1 MASVDIFAV
10 KPHVVSRDLKGYTVL
25 LYGAPKTGK
34 TTIASK
40 FPKALLLGF
49 EAGYLTIPGIMALPI
64 NSWAE
69 FKTVLKQLKTDEG
82 HTAYDNIIIDTVDIA
97 KDLCEKYICN
107 REGVETIGDLAYG
120 KGYNMVSKEFDEAL
134 RLIPQLGYGLVMISH
149 SQDKVFTDENGK
161 EYNQICPTLDNRS
174 RLIVD
179 RMSDLIIYAHPIQE
193 EDGSI
198 HTVGFMRQTPRFVAG
213 SRFKYTPDSIEFNY
227 ENLVNAIGDA
237 INKQAEEFD
246 NKYVSDEPSIIQT
259 AEKAAPDFNALMDEF
274 NLIISKI
281 QESTGDKFADDWAPR
296 IIEITDKYLG
306 KGKKVS
312 DMTPNQ
318 AEQLQLIIDDL
329 TEQVG
334 MGL

>member
-1 MASVDIFAV
+1 MASIDIFAV
-10 KPHVVSRDLKGYTVL
+10 KPHVVSRDLKGYTIL

-40 FPKALLLGF
+40 FSKALLLGF

-82 HTAYDNIIIDTVDIA
+82 HATYDNIIIDTVDIA
-97 KDLCEKYICN
+97 YDLCEKYVCN
-107 REGVETIGDLAYG
+107 RENVENIADLAYG

-134 RLIPQLGYGLVMISH
+134 RLIPQIGYGLVMISH

-161 EYNQICPTLDNRS
+161 EYNQICPTLGNRP

-227 ENLVNAIGDA
+227 DNLVNAIGDA
-237 INKQAEEFD
+237 IDKQAAEYD
-246 NKYVSDEPSIIQT
+246 NKFVTDAPTENKSGSDVL
-259 AEKAAPDFNALMDEF
+259 DFNELMKQFDS
-274 NLIISKI
+274 LIEKI
-281 QESTGDKFADDWAPR
+281 QDVTGSTFGTTWAPR
-296 IIEITDKYLG
+296 IVEITDKYLG

-312 DMTPNQ
+312 DATPQ
-318 AEQLQLIIDDL
+318 QVEQLELIVNEL

-334 MGL
+334 LGL

>member
-1 MASVDIFAV
+1 MANVDIFSV
-10 KPHVVSRDLKGYTVL
+10 KPHVVSRDLKGYTIL

-40 FPKALLLGF
+40 FSKALLLGF

-64 NSWAE
+64 NSWSE
-69 FKTVLKQLKTDEG
+69 FKSVLKQLKTDEG

-97 KDLCEKYICN
+97 YDLCEKYICN
-107 REGVETIGDLAYG
+107 REGVENIADLAYG

-134 RLIPQLGYGLVMISH
+134 RLIPQIGYGLVMISH

-161 EYNQICPTLDNRS
+161 EYNQICPTLGNRP

-227 ENLVNAIGDA
+227 DNLVNAIGDA
-237 INKQAEEFD
+237 IDKQAAEYDNQFVTDASVTTESVQSPNFD
-246 NKYVSDEPSIIQT
+246 E
-259 AEKAAPDFNALMDEF
+259 LMDQF
-274 NLIISKI
+274 NTLVEKI
-281 QESTGDKFADDWAPR
+281 QNATGATFGTNWAPR
-296 IIEITDKYLG
+296 IVEITDKYLG

-312 DMTPNQ
+312 DATPKQ
-318 AEQLQLIIDDL
+318 VEQLELIVNELI
-329 TEQVG
+329 EQVG
-334 MGL
+334 LGL

>member
-1 MASVDIFAV
+1 MASIDIFAV
-10 KPHVVSRDLKGYTVL
+10 KPHVVSRDLKGYTIL

-40 FPKALLLGF
+40 FSKALLLGF

-69 FKTVLKQLKTDEG
+69 FKSVLKQLRTDEG
-82 HTAYDNIIIDTVDIA
+82 HAAYDNIIVDTVDIA
-97 KDLCEKYICN
+97 YDLCEKYICN
-107 REGVETIGDLAYG
+107 REGVENIADLAYG

-134 RLIPQLGYGLVMISH
+134 RLIPQIGYGLVMISH
-149 SQDKVFTDENGK
+149 SQDKVFTDENGR
-161 EYNQICPTLDNRS
+161 EYNQICPTLGNRP

-193 EDGSI
+193 EDGTI

-213 SRFKYTPDSIEFNY
+213 SRFKYTPDSIDFNY

-237 INKQAEEFD
+237 IDKQAKEYD
-246 NKYVSDEPSIIQT
+246 NKYVTDAPAKTEPVS
-259 AEKAAPDFNALMDEF
+259 KALDFNELMNQF
-274 NLIISKI
+274 NMLVSKI
-281 QESTGDKFADDWAPR
+281 QDATGDAFGTDWAPK
-296 IIEITDKYLG
+296 IVEITDKYLG

-312 DMTPNQ
+312 DATSKQ
-318 AEQLQLIIDDL
+318 VEQLELIINEL

-334 MGL
+334 LGL

>member
-10 KPHVVSRDLKGYTVL
+10 KPHVVSRDLKGYTIL

-40 FPKALLLGF
+40 FSKALLLGF

-69 FKTVLKQLKTDEG
+69 FKSVLKQLKTDEG
-82 HTAYDNIIIDTVDIA
+82 HAAYDNIIIDTVDIA
-97 KDLCEKYICN
+97 YDLCEKYICN
-107 REGVETIGDLAYG
+107 REGVENIADLAYG

-134 RLIPQLGYGLVMISH
+134 RLIPQIGYGLVMISH
-149 SQDKVFTDENGK
+149 SQDKVFTDENGR
-161 EYNQICPTLDNRS
+161 EYNQICPTLGNRP

-227 ENLVNAIGDA
+227 NNLVNAISDA
-237 INKQAEEFD
+237 IDKQAAEYD
-246 NKYVSDEPSIIQT
+246 NQFVTDDSATTESVQP
-259 AEKAAPDFNALMDEF
+259 PDFDELMDQF
-274 NLIISKI
+274 NTLVEKI
-281 QESTGDKFADDWAPR
+281 QNATGATFGTNWAPR
-296 IIEITDKYLG
+296 IVEITDKYLG

-312 DMTPNQ
+312 DATPKQ
-318 AEQLQLIIDDL
+318 VEQLELIVNELI
-329 TEQVG
+329 EQVG
-334 MGL
+334 LGL

>member
-1 MASVDIFAV
+1 MASVDIFSV
-10 KPHVVSRDLKGYTVL
+10 QPHVVSRDLKGYTIL

-40 FPKALLLGF
+40 FSKALLLGF

-64 NSWAE
+64 NSWSE
-69 FKTVLKQLKTDEG
+69 FKSVLKQLKTDEG
-82 HTAYDNIIIDTVDIA
+82 HEAYDNIVIDTVDICY
-97 KDLCEKYICN
+97 DLCEKYICN
-107 REGVETIGDLAYG
+107 RESVENIGDLAYG

-161 EYNQICPTLDNRS
+161 EYNQICPTLGNRP

-213 SRFKYTPDSIEFNY
+213 SRFKYTPDSIDFNY
-227 ENLVNAIGDA
+227 DNLVNAIGDA
-237 INKQAEEFD
+237 IDKQAAEYD
-246 NKYVSDEPSIIQT
+246 GKYVTDAPSEKPEPP
-259 AEKAAPDFNALMDEF
+259 KFDFKALMDEF
-274 NLIISKI
+274 NSLVGKI
-281 QESTGDKFADDWAPR
+281 QENTGEEFGTKWAPK

-312 DMTPNQ
+312 DMTPSQ
-318 AEQLQLIIDDL
+318 AEQLQLILDDL

-334 MGL
+334 LGL

>member
-10 KPHVVSRDLKGYTVL
+10 KPHVVSRDLKGYTIL

-40 FPKALLLGF
+40 FSKALLLGF

-69 FKTVLKQLKTDEG
+69 FKSVLKQLKTDEG
-82 HTAYDNIIIDTVDIA
+82 HAAYDNIIIDTVDIA
-97 KDLCEKYICN
+97 YDLCEKYICN
-107 REGVETIGDLAYG
+107 REGVENIADLAYG

-134 RLIPQLGYGLVMISH
+134 RLIPQIGYGLVMISH
-149 SQDKVFTDENGK
+149 SQDKVFTDENGR
-161 EYNQICPTLDNRS
+161 EYNQICPTLGNRP

-227 ENLVNAIGDA
+227 NNLVNAISDA
-237 INKQAEEFD
+237 IDKQAAEYANHFVTDASATTESVQPLDFD
-246 NKYVSDEPSIIQT
+246 E
-259 AEKAAPDFNALMDEF
+259 LMDQF
-274 NLIISKI
+274 NTLVEKI
-281 QESTGDKFADDWAPR
+281 QNATGAAFGTNWAPR
-296 IIEITDKYLG
+296 IVEITDKYLG

-312 DMTPNQ
+312 DATPKQ
-318 AEQLQLIIDDL
+318 VEQLELIVNELI
-329 TEQVG
+329 EQVG
-334 MGL
+334 LGL

>member
-10 KPHVVSRDLKGYTVL
+10 KPHVVSRDLKGYTIL

-40 FPKALLLGF
+40 FSKALLLGF

-69 FKTVLKQLKTDEG
+69 FKSVLKQLRTDEG
-82 HTAYDNIIIDTVDIA
+82 HAAYDNIIVDTVDIA
-97 KDLCEKYICN
+97 YDLCEKYICN
-107 REGVETIGDLAYG
+107 REGVENIADLAYG

-134 RLIPQLGYGLVMISH
+134 RLIPQIGYGLVMISH
-149 SQDKVFTDENGK
+149 SQDKVFTDENGR
-161 EYNQICPTLDNRS
+161 EYNQICPTLGNRP

-193 EDGSI
+193 EDGTI

-213 SRFKYTPDSIEFNY
+213 SRFKYTPDSIDFNY

-237 INKQAEEFD
+237 IDKQAKEYD
-246 NKYVSDEPSIIQT
+246 NKYVTDAPVKTEPVS
-259 AEKAAPDFNALMDEF
+259 KALDFNELMNQF
-274 NLIISKI
+274 NMLVSKI
-281 QESTGDKFADDWAPR
+281 QDATGDAFGTDWAPK
-296 IIEITDKYLG
+296 IVEITDKYLG

-312 DMTPNQ
+312 DATSKQ
-318 AEQLQLIIDDL
+318 VEQLELIINEL

-334 MGL
+334 LGL

>member
-1 MASVDIFAV
+1 MASIDIFAV
-10 KPHVVSRDLKGYTVL
+10 KPHVVSRDLKGYTIL

-40 FPKALLLGF
+40 FSKALLLGF

-69 FKTVLKQLKTDEG
+69 FKSVLKQLRTDEG
-82 HTAYDNIIIDTVDIA
+82 HAAYDNIIVDTVDIA
-97 KDLCEKYICN
+97 YDLCEKYICN
-107 REGVETIGDLAYG
+107 REGVENIADLAYG

-134 RLIPQLGYGLVMISH
+134 RLIPQIGYGLVMISH
-149 SQDKVFTDENGK
+149 SQDKVFTDENGR
-161 EYNQICPTLDNRS
+161 EYNQICPTLGNRP

-193 EDGSI
+193 EDGTI

-213 SRFKYTPDSIEFNY
+213 SRFKYTPDSIDFNY

-237 INKQAEEFD
+237 IDKQAKEYD
-246 NKYVSDEPSIIQT
+246 NKYVTDAPVKNESVS
-259 AEKAAPDFNALMDEF
+259 KALDFNELMNQF
-274 NLIISKI
+274 NMLVSKI
-281 QESTGDKFADDWAPR
+281 QDATGDAFGTDWAPK
-296 IIEITDKYLG
+296 IVEITDKYLG

-312 DMTPNQ
+312 DATSKQ
-318 AEQLQLIIDDL
+318 VEQLELIINEL

-334 MGL
+334 LGL

>member
-10 KPHVVSRDLKGYTVL
+10 KPHVVSRDLKGYTIL

-40 FPKALLLGF
+40 FSKALLLGF

-69 FKTVLKQLKTDEG
+69 FKSVLKQLKTDEG
-82 HTAYDNIIIDTVDIA
+82 HAAYDNIIIDTVDIA
-97 KDLCEKYICN
+97 YDLCEKYICN
-107 REGVETIGDLAYG
+107 REGVENIADLAYG

-134 RLIPQLGYGLVMISH
+134 RLIPQIGYGLVMISH
-149 SQDKVFTDENGK
+149 SQDKVFTDENGR
-161 EYNQICPTLDNRS
+161 EYNQICPTLGNRP

-227 ENLVNAIGDA
+227 NNLVNAISDA
-237 INKQAEEFD
+237 IDKQAAEYDNQFVTDASAATESVQPLDFD
-246 NKYVSDEPSIIQT
+246 E
-259 AEKAAPDFNALMDEF
+259 LMDQF
-274 NLIISKI
+274 NTLVEKI
-281 QESTGDKFADDWAPR
+281 QNATGAAFGTNWAPR
-296 IIEITDKYLG
+296 IVEITDKYLG

-312 DMTPNQ
+312 DATPKQ
-318 AEQLQLIIDDL
+318 VEQLELIVNELI
-329 TEQVG
+329 EQVG
-334 MGL
+334 LGL

>member
-10 KPHVVSRDLKGYTVL
+10 KPHVVSRDLKGYTIL

-40 FPKALLLGF
+40 FSKALLLGF

-69 FKTVLKQLKTDEG
+69 FKSVLKQLKTDEG
-82 HTAYDNIIIDTVDIA
+82 HAAYDNIIIDTVDIA
-97 KDLCEKYICN
+97 YDLCEKYICN
-107 REGVETIGDLAYG
+107 REGVENIADLAYG

-134 RLIPQLGYGLVMISH
+134 RLIPQIGYGLVMISH
-149 SQDKVFTDENGK
+149 SQDKVFTDENGR
-161 EYNQICPTLDNRS
+161 EYNQICPTLGNRP

-227 ENLVNAIGDA
+227 NNLVNAISDA
-237 INKQAEEFD
+237 IDKQAAEYDNQFVTDASATTESVQPLDFD
-246 NKYVSDEPSIIQT
+246 E
-259 AEKAAPDFNALMDEF
+259 LMDQF
-274 NLIISKI
+274 NTLVEKI
-281 QESTGDKFADDWAPR
+281 QNATGAAFGTNWAPR
-296 IIEITDKYLG
+296 IVEITDKYLG

-312 DMTPNQ
+312 DATPKQ
-318 AEQLQLIIDDL
+318 VEQLELIVNELI
-329 TEQVG
+329 EQVG
-334 MGL
+334 LGL

>member
-1 MASVDIFAV
+1 M
-10 KPHVVSRDLKGYTVL
+10 
-25 LYGAPKTGK
+25 KTGK

-40 FPKALLLGF
+40 FSKALLLGF

-64 NSWAE
+64 NSWSE

-82 HTAYDNIIIDTVDIA
+82 HEAYDNIIVDTIDICY
-97 KDLCEKYICN
+97 DLCEKYICN
-107 REGVETIGDLAYG
+107 REGVENIGDLAYG

-161 EYNQICPTLDNRS
+161 EYNQICPTLGNRP

-213 SRFKYTPDSIEFNY
+213 SRFKYTPDSINFNY

-237 INKQAEEFD
+237 IDKQAAEHDNQYVTDAPSEKPEEPKFD
-246 NKYVSDEPSIIQT
+246 FE
-259 AEKAAPDFNALMDEF
+259 ALMNEF
-274 NLIISKI
+274 NTLVSKI
-281 QESTGDKFADDWAPR
+281 QESTGADFGNKWAPK
-296 IIEITDKYLG
+296 IVEITDKYLG

-312 DMTPNQ
+312 DMTANQ
-318 AEQLQLIIDDL
+318 AEQLQLIVDDL

-334 MGL
+334 LGL

>member
-10 KPHVVSRDLKGYTVL
+10 KPHVVSRDLKGYTIL

-40 FPKALLLGF
+40 FSKALLLGF

-69 FKTVLKQLKTDEG
+69 FKSVLKQLKTDEG
-82 HTAYDNIIIDTVDIA
+82 HAAYDNIIIDTVDIA
-97 KDLCEKYICN
+97 YDLCEKYICN
-107 REGVETIGDLAYG
+107 REGVENIADLAYG

-134 RLIPQLGYGLVMISH
+134 RLIPQIGYGLVMISH

-161 EYNQICPTLDNRS
+161 EYNQICPTLGNRP

-193 EDGSI
+193 EDGTI

-227 ENLVNAIGDA
+227 DNLVNAIGDA
-237 INKQAEEFD
+237 I
-246 NKYVSDEPSIIQT
+246 
-259 AEKAAPDFNALMDEF
+259 
-274 NLIISKI
+274 
-281 QESTGDKFADDWAPR
+281 DKTSCR
-296 IIEITDKYLG
+296 I
-306 KGKKVS
+306 
-312 DMTPNQ
+312 
-318 AEQLQLIIDDL
+318 
-329 TEQVG
+329 
-334 MGL
+334 

>member
-25 LYGAPKTGK
+25 LYGQPKTGK
-34 TTIASK
+34 TTTASH
-40 FPKALLLGF
+40 FSKALLLAF
-49 EAGYLTIPGIMALPI
+49 EAGYKALPGVMALPI

-69 FKTVLKQLKTDEG
+69 FKSVLKQLRTDEG
-82 HTAYDNIIIDTVDIA
+82 HNTYENIIVDTVDIA
-97 KDLCEKYICN
+97 YDLCEKYICN

-134 RLIPQLGYGLVMISH
+134 RSIPQMDFGLIMISH
-149 SQDKVFTDENGK
+149 SQDKTFTDENGR
-161 EYNQICPTLDNRS
+161 EYNQICPTLGNRP

-198 HTVGFMRQTPRFVAG
+198 HTVGFLRQTPRFVAG
-213 SRFKYTPDSIEFNY
+213 SRFKYIPDSIDFNY
-227 ENLVNAIGDA
+227 NNLVNAIGDA
-237 INKQAEEFD
+237 IDKEAMEYD
-246 NKYVSDEPSIIQT
+246 NKYVTDAPANVTIKPQT
-259 AEKAAPDFNALMDEF
+259 PDFNDLMEQF
-274 NLIISKI
+274 NKLVTMI
-281 QESTGDKFADDWAPR
+281 QEATGSTFGTTWAPR

-312 DMTPNQ
+312 DAKPAQ
-318 AEQLQLIIDDL
+318 AEQLELIVNELI
-329 TEQVG
+329 EQVG
-334 MGL
+334 LGL

>member
-10 KPHVVSRDLKGYTVL
+10 KPHVVSRDLKGYTIL

-40 FPKALLLGF
+40 FSKALLLGF

-64 NSWAE
+64 NTWSE
-69 FKTVLKQLKTDEG
+69 FKSVLKQLKTDEG
-82 HTAYDNIIIDTVDIA
+82 HAAYDNIIIDTVDIA
-97 KDLCEKYICN
+97 YDLCEKYICN
-107 REGVETIGDLAYG
+107 REGVENVADLAYG

-134 RLIPQLGYGLVMISH
+134 RLIPQIGYGLVMISH

-161 EYNQICPTLDNRS
+161 EYNQICPTLGNRP

-213 SRFKYTPDSIEFNY
+213 SRFKYTPDSIDFNY

-237 INKQAEEFD
+237 IDKQAKEYD
-246 NKYVSDEPSIIQT
+246 DKYVTDAPIEKVSVPQT
-259 AEKAAPDFNALMDEF
+259 PDFNELMNQF
-274 NLIISKI
+274 NMLVEKI
-281 QESTGDKFADDWAPR
+281 QNATGAAFGTDWAPR
-296 IIEITDKYLG
+296 IVEITDKYLG

-312 DMTPNQ
+312 DATSKQ
-318 AEQLQLIIDDL
+318 VEQLELIVNEL

-334 MGL
+334 LGL

>member
-10 KPHVVSRDLKGYTVL
+10 KPHVVSRDLKGYTIL

-40 FPKALLLGF
+40 FSKALLLGF

-69 FKTVLKQLKTDEG
+69 FKSVLKQLKTDEG
-82 HTAYDNIIIDTVDIA
+82 HAAYDNIIIDTVDIA
-97 KDLCEKYICN
+97 YDLCEKYICN
-107 REGVETIGDLAYG
+107 REGVENIADLAYG

-134 RLIPQLGYGLVMISH
+134 RLIPQIGYGLVMISH
-149 SQDKVFTDENGK
+149 SQDKVFTDENGR
-161 EYNQICPTLDNRS
+161 EYNQICPTLGNRP

-227 ENLVNAIGDA
+227 NNLVNAISDA
-237 INKQAEEFD
+237 IDKQAAEYD
-246 NKYVSDEPSIIQT
+246 NQFVTDDSTTTESIQP
-259 AEKAAPDFNALMDEF
+259 PDFDELMDQF
-274 NLIISKI
+274 NTLVEKI
-281 QESTGDKFADDWAPR
+281 QNATGATFGTNWAPR

-312 DMTPNQ
+312 DATPKQ
-318 AEQLQLIIDDL
+318 VEQLELIVNELI
-329 TEQVG
+329 EQVG
-334 MGL
+334 LGL

>member
-1 MASVDIFAV
+1 M
-10 KPHVVSRDLKGYTVL
+10 
-25 LYGAPKTGK
+25 KTGK

-40 FPKALLLGF
+40 FSKALLLGF

-69 FKTVLKQLKTDEG
+69 FKSVLKQLKTDEG
-82 HTAYDNIIIDTVDIA
+82 HATYDNIIVDTVDIA
-97 KDLCEKYICN
+97 YDLCEKYICN

-161 EYNQICPTLDNRS
+161 EYNQICPTLGNRP

-213 SRFKYTPDSIEFNY
+213 SRFKYTPDSIDFNY

-237 INKQAEEFD
+237 IDKQAAEFD
-246 NKYVSDEPSIIQT
+246 NKYVSNEPAHNVITQEI
-259 AEKAAPDFNALMDEF
+259 PDFNSLMDEF
-274 NLIISKI
+274 NALISKI
-281 QESTGDKFADDWAPR
+281 QESTGEDFAESWAPR

-312 DMTPNQ
+312 DMTANQ
-318 AEQLQLIIDDL
+318 VEQLQLIIDDL